1 MKLVTA
7 SEMKAIEKEA
17 IENYGIPSIVL
28 MEHAGKSLA
37 EKCFKIFD
45 ENSHLKKAVV
55 FSGKGNNGGDGFVCA
70 RHLTNKGIDVKVIL
84 LSDSQELKGDAK
96 INFDIL
102 QKINSEISFV
112 SSEDSIDVEKLH
124 LTDADIIIDA
134 IYGTG
139 FKGKATGIVGK
150 TIEMLSD
157 CDGTII
163 SVDLPSG
170 IEADTGKINGP
181 CVKADY
187 TLTFGLP
194 KIGLYL
200 EPGFSHS
207 GQIETVYISLPRE
220 LLDSE
225 NLKKKLITDIWCKD
239 KLPQRK
245 STGHKGNYGHV
256 FIVGGSIGLTG
267 AVALSCEG
275 ALSTGAGLVT
285 AGVPQSLNNIMEIKL
300 TEIMTK
306 PLPETVNES
315 ISHDAAESIL
325 NYSQKSSVL
334 AIGPG
339 ISTASSIKKL
349 LKRILPSIQIPVVI
363 DADGLNVLAEII
375 NEDKDFLRNISVPVV
390 LTPHPGEMARLAK
403 LSVDEVQNDRLKHAV
418 EYATEWG
425 VILVLKGAKT
435 LVAGPDG
442 KVYLNTTGNPGMAT
456 GGSGDVLTGVI
467 SSLIAQ
473 GMEPLDSAAV
483 GVYLHGRAGDM
494 AAVDKGMHGMT
505 AKTIIEWL
513 PETLIDMMN
522 I

>member
-1 MKLVTA
+1 MKLLTA

-17 IENYGIPSIVL
+17 IESYGIPSIVL

-37 EKCFKIFD
+37 EKCFKILD
-45 ENSHLKKAVV
+45 ENCRFKKVVV

-70 RHLTNKGIDVKVIL
+70 RHLINKGIEVKVIL
-84 LSDSQELKGDAK
+84 MSDSQELKGNAK

-102 QKINSEISFV
+102 QKMNVEIFSAL
-112 SSEDSIDVEKLH
+112 SEDSLHMIKLH

-139 FKGKATGIVGK
+139 FKGKAAGIVGK

-157 CDGTII
+157 CDGRII

-170 IEADTGKINGP
+170 IEADTGRINGP

-200 EPGFSHS
+200 EPGSSNS
-207 GQIETVYISLPRE
+207 GQIEIVDISLPRE

-225 NLKKKLITDIWCKD
+225 NLKKNLITAIWCKN

-245 STGHKGNYGHV
+245 SIGHKGNYGHV
-256 FIVGGSIGLTG
+256 FIVGGSTGMTG

-275 ALSTGAGLVT
+275 ALHTGAGLVT
-285 AGVPQSLNNIMEIKL
+285 AGIPQSINNILEMKL
-300 TEIMTK
+300 TEAMTK
-306 PLPETVNES
+306 PLPETINEV
-315 ISHDAAESIL
+315 ISQKAADSIL
-325 NYSQKSSVL
+325 KFTKNSSVL
-334 AIGPG
+334 AFGPG
-339 ISTASSIKKL
+339 ISTASSVKEL
-349 LKRILPSIQIPVVI
+349 LKKILPSVETPVVI

-375 NEDKDFLRNISVPVV
+375 NEDKDFLKSISVPVV
-390 LTPHPGEMARLAK
+390 LTPHPGEMARLTK
-403 LSVDEVQNDRLKHAV
+403 LSIEEIQNDRLKYAV
-418 EYATEWG
+418 KYAAEWG

-435 LVAGPDG
+435 LVANPDG

-456 GGSGDVLTGVI
+456 GGSGDVLTGVV

-473 GMEPLDSAAV
+473 GIEPLDSTAL

-513 PETLIDMMN
+513 PETLIDLMM